1 MKQRALAE
9 FECAFLRTVDICT
22 GQVGRQQ
29 IGRELQTMEITLDTL
44 GKHLDRA
51 RLGETGGTFNQQ
63 VTIAQQRNQHAVD
76 QVCLAD
82 NKRARMSL

>member
-1 MKQRALAE
+1 MNGVGGVTGSAARIAAL
-9 FECAFLRTVDICT
+9 CR
-22 GQVGRQQ
+22 
-29 IGRELQTMEITLDTL
+29 RELQTMEVTLDTL